1 MTAANI
7 NDFGEIYSAYAA
19 GCLDPAFALMLETQ
33 AALRPD
39 VSRAIARAETIAG
52 IFLETEATAELSE
65 SAVQTALAAI
75 EEIEAPKRSC
85 AAAKLAGE
93 SLDEILALPEP
104 VREHALQACGE
115 QGWQRLG
122 DGVSRLKL
130 DIATKAEVELYR
142 IGPGRTVPRHSHEG
156 GEFTLVVS
164 GGFSDDTGQF
174 GPGDLAFKGPEDTH
188 QPTGDL
194 DGTCYALAIR
204 EGGLRFTGAMGLLQ
218 KLLGK

>member
-52 IFLETEATAELSE
+52 IILETEA
-65 SAVQTALAAI
+65 SAVMSEGAVQSALAMIDA
-75 EEIEAPKRSC
+75 IEAPNQRMK
-85 AAAKLAGE
+85 AAKLAGQG
-93 SLDEILALPEP
+93 LDEVLALPEP
-104 VREHALQACGE
+104 VRDHALQACGDR
-115 QGWQRLG
+115 GWQRLG
-122 DGVSRLKL
+122 DGVARLKL
-130 DIATKAEVELYR
+130 DVKSEAEVELYR
-142 IGPGRTVPRHSHEG
+142 IGAGRTVPRHSHEG
-156 GEFTLVVS
+156 GEFTLVVA
-164 GGFSDDTGQF
+164 GGYSDDSGQF
-174 GPGDLAFKGPEDTH
+174 GPGDLAYKGPQDTH

-218 KLLGK
+218 RMLGK

>member
-1 MTAANI
+1 MSVANI

-52 IFLETEATAELSE
+52 IFLENENAVELSE
-65 SAVQTALAAI
+65 NAVQTALAMI

-85 AAAKLAGE
+85 RAAQIAGE
-93 SLDEILALPEP
+93 GLEEILALPEP

-115 QGWQRLG
+115 RGWQRLG
-122 DGVSRLKL
+122 EGVARLKL
-130 DIATKAEVELYR
+130 DLESKADVELYR
-142 IGPGRTVPRHSHEG
+142 IGAGRTVPRHSHEG

-174 GPGDLAFKGPEDTH
+174 GPGDLSFKGPEHTH

-218 KLLGK
+218 KLLGQ

>member
-39 VSRAIARAETIAG
+39 VSRAITRAETIAG
-52 IFLETEATAELSE
+52 IFLETEA
-65 SAVQTALAAI
+65 SADMSQHAVENALAMIDAF
-75 EEIEAPKRSC
+75 EAPAERL
-85 AAAKLAGE
+85 AAASRAGADLE
-93 SLDEILALPEP
+93 EVLALPEP
-104 VREHALQACGE
+104 VREHALQACGA

-122 DGVSRLKL
+122 DGVARLKL
-130 DIATKAEVELYR
+130 DIDSRAEVELYR
-142 IGPGRTVPRHSHEG
+142 IGAGRTVPRHSHDG
-156 GEFTLVVS
+156 GEFTLVVA

-174 GPGDLAFKGPEDTH
+174 GPGDLAFKGPQDTH

-218 KLLGK
+218 RMLGK